1 MSEGIEK
8 FSTAESQ
15 DDNARKIELSFD
27 FGGSTAR
34 AVEIFGEEAVYGMFT
49 KGAKVALQGF
59 VRAKLSDPEMDD
71 EAVVAAVADW
81 KPGVRAPRA
90 VSKTAK
96 LEKLLSD
103 MSPEEKAALIAKLQ
117 ALNA

>member
-1 MSEGIEK
+1 
-8 FSTAESQ
+8 
-15 DDNARKIELSFD
+15 
-27 FGGSTAR
+27 
-34 AVEIFGEEAVYGMFT
+34 MFT
-49 KGAKVALQGF
+49 KGAKVAVQGF
-59 VRAKLSDPEMDD
+59 IRAKLSDLDMDD

-81 KPGVRAPRA
+81 KPGIRTPRA

-103 MSPEEKAALIAKLQ
+103 MTPDEKAALIAKLQ